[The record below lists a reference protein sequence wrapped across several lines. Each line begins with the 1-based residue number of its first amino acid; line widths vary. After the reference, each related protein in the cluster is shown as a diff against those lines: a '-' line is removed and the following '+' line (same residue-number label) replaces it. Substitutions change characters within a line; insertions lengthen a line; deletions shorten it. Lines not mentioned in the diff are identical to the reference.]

1 MIFYFDFVIFFL
13 GATLTVIL
21 DLALTQSVILSACVA
36 VFYTLI
42 GGLYSVA
49 YTDVIQLFCIFI
61 GLVRI
66 SYSVESVLTNLII
79 SFQHQ
84 HSLSACQSNIARVF
98 NARTFITFSSWNIDP
113 YRMNCSIFLSLALSL
128 SYILPI

>member
-1 MIFYFDFVIFFL
+1 MRGRVNISELLPMTMMFPSCT

-21 DLALTQSVILSACVA
+21 DLPLTKAVVLSACVA

-61 GLVRI
+61 GLVR
-66 SYSVESVLTNLII
+66 VE
-79 SFQHQ
+79 
-84 HSLSACQSNIARVF
+84 
-98 NARTFITFSSWNIDP
+98 
-113 YRMNCSIFLSLALSL
+113 
-128 SYILPI
+128 

>member
-1 MIFYFDFVIFFL
+1 MTMMFPSCP

-21 DLALTQSVILSACVA
+21 DLPLTKAVVLSACVA

-61 GLVRI
+61 GLVR
-66 SYSVESVLTNLII
+66 VELKYLLKEMKALAGLIE
-79 SFQHQ
+79 
-84 HSLSACQSNIARVF
+84 
-98 NARTFITFSSWNIDP
+98 
-113 YRMNCSIFLSLALSL
+113 
-128 SYILPI
+128 